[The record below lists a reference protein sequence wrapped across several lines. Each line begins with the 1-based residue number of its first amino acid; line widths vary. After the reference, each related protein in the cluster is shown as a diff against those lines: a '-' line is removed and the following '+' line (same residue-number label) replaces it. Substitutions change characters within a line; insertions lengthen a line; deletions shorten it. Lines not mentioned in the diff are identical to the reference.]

1 MPGFEVIDKKE
12 KDAAIKVFD
21 QGGILM
27 AHGFDNLR
35 KKFHVREF
43 EKNFKKRINSKNA
56 LAISS
61 GTAGLKIAL
70 KSLKIGPG
78 DEVITQ
84 AFNFIATVEA
94 IIDVGAKPIICNVD
108 ETLNMCSKDLKS
120 LINNKTKAIIP
131 VHMLGFGCDMKK
143 IMKISK
149 KYKISIIEDNC
160 EALGGKLYNKNLGV
174 FGDYGVFSF
183 DFGKNI
189 TTGEG
194 GMIITDNKNLD
205 RIAREYHDHG
215 HENNP
220 KLPRGRDTKNKPGF
234 NFRMTELQGAI
245 GNVQL
250 SKLSKIING
259 NKLRYNAFDYKLDS
273 KFKRR
278 FLIDESIPSF
288 DTHII
293 LVDDIIYRNEI
304 ISLYKD
310 QGFGTKNLPD
320 AKEWHC
326 AYYWD
331 HIFTSKEI
339 KKFTKT
345 KNILDKAIALPI
357 SLRKSKEQYKN
368 LAHQVNSL

>member
-12 KDAAIKVFD
+12 RNAVDEVFKE
-21 QGGILM
+21 GGILM

-43 EKNFKKRINSKNA
+43 EKKFKNKILSNHA
-56 LAISS
+56 LAVSS

-70 KSLKIGPG
+70 KSLNIGPG

-84 AFNFIATVEA
+84 AFNFIATIEA
-94 IIDVGAKPIICNVD
+94 IVDVGAKPIICNVD
-108 ETLNMCSKDLKS
+108 ESLNMCSKNLRN
-120 LINNKTKAIIP
+120 LINKKTKAIIP

-143 IMKISK
+143 IMNISK
-149 KYKISIIEDNC
+149 KYKIKIIEDNC
-160 EALGGKLYNKNLGV
+160 EALGGKLYKKNLGT

-183 DFGKNI
+183 DYGKNI

-194 GMIITDNKNLD
+194 GMITTNNKNLD

-220 KLPRGRDTKNKPGF
+220 KLPRGKDTKSKPGF
-234 NFRMTELQGAI
+234 NYRMTELQGAI
-245 GNVQL
+245 GKIQL
-250 SKLSKIING
+250 SKLSKIITE
-259 NKLRYNAFDYKLDS
+259 NKYRYNAYDKKLN
-273 KFKRR
+273 KKIKRR
-278 FLIDESIPSF
+278 FLINHSEPSY

-293 LVDDIIYRNEI
+293 LVEDNTLRNEI

-310 QGFGTKNLPD
+310 QGFGIKNLPD

-331 HIFTSKEI
+331 HILKKNEI
-339 KKFTKT
+339 KKCLETK
-345 KNILDKAIALPI
+345 KILDKAIALPI
-357 SLRKSKEQYKN
+357 SLKKSIKQYKD
-368 LAHQVNSL
+368 LANKVNSL